1 VLFTD
6 DLAAL
11 AAERPSARHAPGIAA
26 DLPGATSPRCSPAA
40 WLPPTATVTFL
51 REDADVV

>member
-40 WLPPTATVTFL
+40 WLPPAATVTFL